1 MAITERAQRNHDE
14 LFPNHVS
21 TLKSTDPELIEIFDN
36 WAFDELLLDAP
47 LDTKTRVLVQ
57 LAAIL
62 ACQGINE
69 FRVMSGAALNVGITP
84 VQLKEVVYQAVPYLG
99 MAKVF
104 DFLHVT
110 NDVLKSRGVQLP
122 LPAQSGTTRD
132 SRFEQGLAVQ
142 KRLFGSTIERMVA
155 DAPEDQ
161 RHIHR
166 HLSANCFGDFLTRG
180 GLDLKIRELLT
191 LSMLAALG
199 GCESQLA
206 GHVHGNLAA
215 GNDRPTLI
223 ATVTQL
229 LPFIGYPRTLNA
241 LRVITE
247 ATR

>member
-142 KRLFGSTIERMVA
+142 KRLFGSTIEHCASSPRRRDDERA
-155 DAPEDQ
+155 RARGERAARQEHDASIRDQ
-161 RHIHR
+161 HR
-166 HLSANCFGDFLTRG
+166 CETHDVPASRRPSGQSRPGSDHDRRG
-180 GLDLKIRELLT
+180 
-191 LSMLAALG
+191 
-199 GCESQLA
+199 
-206 GHVHGNLAA
+206 
-215 GNDRPTLI
+215 
-223 ATVTQL
+223 
-229 LPFIGYPRTLNA
+229 
-241 LRVITE
+241 
-247 ATR
+247 